1 MVRLTRPTGRVL
13 DVADITT
20 VTSSPG
26 LNVFAVKPKLTR
38 VDGALFSQTQ
48 CTMLPF
54 SSFTST
60 FKKEWGFVQS
70 HAVTVPLIVTSV
82 LSYEAF
88 PWCANSGI
96 ETANRTTATST
107 LDRSVFLMIALPS
120 VWPENH
126 ETRALPSGS
135 NSTNRSQTM

>member
-1 MVRLTRPTGRVL
+1 MSQTSQ
-13 DVADITT
+13 T

-54 SSFTST
+54 SSFTWT

-88 PWCANSGI
+88 P
-96 ETANRTTATST
+96 
-107 LDRSVFLMIALPS
+107 
-120 VWPENH
+120 
-126 ETRALPSGS
+126 
-135 NSTNRSQTM
+135 